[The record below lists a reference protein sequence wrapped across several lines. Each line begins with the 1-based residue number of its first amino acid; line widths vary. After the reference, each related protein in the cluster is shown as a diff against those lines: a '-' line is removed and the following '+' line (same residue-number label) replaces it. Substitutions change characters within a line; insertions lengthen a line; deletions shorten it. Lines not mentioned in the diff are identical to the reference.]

1 MQSNLSGM
9 ELPVPGIAGGTD
21 AIFRISFDYYHVN
34 NAPPGSGNR
43 DKCLCETKHKL
54 ISVLE

>member
-1 MQSNLSGM
+1 MQSNISGM

-21 AIFRISFDYYHVN
+21 AVFRIYSDYYHVN

-43 DKCLCETKHKL
+43 DKCLCETKHK
-54 ISVLE
+54 